1 MGTDHHW
8 VAVYEVVRR
17 ALLQDVEVHKHPPE
31 NENEVGHV
39 AETVTDHLVGAFTFL
54 RRES

>member
-1 MGTDHHW
+1 ML
-8 VAVYEVVRR
+8 YEKVRE
-17 ALLQDVEVHKHPPE
+17 ALLHDVELHNHPPE
-31 NENEVGHV
+31 NEVEVGYV

>member
-31 NENEVGHV
+31 DETEVGHV
-39 AETVTDHLVGAFTFL
+39 AETVTDHLVGAFTVL

>member
-8 VAVYEVVRR
+8 AAVYEVVRQS
-17 ALLQDVEVHKHPPE
+17 LLQDVELHKHAPE
-31 NENEVGHV
+31 NEDQVGHV

-54 RRES
+54 RRG